1 MNAFKSHLIGLC
13 VLCVLSACDA
23 GEPQTAAADAAPHV
37 TTASLP
43 ASAPSASMPQVA
55 VSDVMTTMPSAASS
69 PLMAASD
76 AVAASMVASS
86 ETLHS
91 APIDEIAMPAPTHHV
106 GGMHPICEAYL
117 QVASAC
123 FQRAPAHHVPRLM
136 ASLHASREELRH
148 ADADTC
154 AMVRQQFDEWVTQVD
169 CR

>member
-43 ASAPSASMPQVA
+43 ASSAPSASMPQVA
-55 VSDVMTTMPSAASS
+55 VSDIMIAAPPAASS
-69 PLMAASD
+69 SLTASD
-76 AVAASMVASS
+76 AVASMTASS
-86 ETLHS
+86 ETL
-91 APIDEIAMPAPTHHV
+91 PNTLIDDIAMPAATHHI
-106 GGMHPICEAYL
+106 GGMHPICETYL

-123 FQRAPAHHVPRLM
+123 FQRAPAHHAPRLM

-154 AMVRQQFDEWVTQVD
+154 TMVRQQFDEWAQQVD